1 MSDALPFPD
10 WQSDPKSLKPF
21 ADVRL
26 IAVDLDGTFVL
37 EDGAVA
43 EQVQS
48 LQRGLWASRQGHPG
62 VRLTYATGRS
72 LTWVQSL
79 EARLQTRI
87 PSGTPLVLY
96 NGSVVA
102 EAATG
107 VVLDRREIA
116 LDALESI
123 LKVVLAREGA
133 SVFAYSGPHEI
144 LASPAREVVAAWSSS
159 SERPE
164 YDVNGVEIEW
174 DPPDS
179 RRFEPVAILVT
190 VEDSALEQLTK
201 ELGAVGGISI
211 TSGGPTYLEVRP
223 PGSSKATGLRAA
235 TDRLGIDRRD
245 VLALGDSDN
254 DVEMLE
260 WAGVAV
266 VVSGATD
273 RARASSD
280 YVTRFGPSRGVLEVL
295 RGVKF
300 ARRYFQAT
308 STGRI
313 SGREK
318 MDV

>member
-10 WQSDPKSLKPF
+10 WRSDPKSLKPF

-37 EDGAVA
+37 GDGAVA
-43 EQVQS
+43 DQVQS
-48 LQRGLWASRQGHPG
+48 LQRGLWATRQGHPG

-107 VVLDRREIA
+107 VVIHRREIA

-123 LKVVLAREGA
+123 LKVVLARKGA

-144 LASPAREVVAAWSSS
+144 LTGPAMEVVAAWSSG

-164 YDVNGVEIEW
+164 HDVNGVEIEW
-174 DPPDS
+174 DPSDP
-179 RRFEPVAILVT
+179 RRFSPVAILVT
-190 VEDSALEQLTK
+190 VEDSALEQLK
-201 ELGAVGGISI
+201 EELAAIGGLSI
-211 TSGGPTYLEVRP
+211 TTGGPTYLEVRP
-223 PGSSKATGLRAA
+223 PGSNKATGLCAA
-235 TDRLGIDRRD
+235 TRKLGVDRRD

-260 WAGVAV
+260 WAGIAV

-295 RGVKF
+295 RAIKF
-300 ARRYFQAT
+300 ARRYFQAPPT
-308 STGRI
+308 AGRV
-313 SGREK
+313 SG
-318 MDV
+318 